1 MKDRGKKKSVQGFV
15 TSDKMVKSITVS
27 VAYLVEHPKYG
38 KRIRRRTKYY
48 AHDEANEARM
58 GDKVEISQTRPI
70 SKLKRWRLVRILQ
83 RA

>member
-48 AHDEANEARM
+48 AHDEANEARV